1 VIIPS
6 QWVAGS
12 SAYDI
17 AIIRLPPG
25 PQVFNFAA
33 GASIANFP
41 TSAPQ
46 FGNTLYAIAFGNQNP
61 GGPTFPALKFT
72 TMYTKRNAFCA
83 ANLTANGV
91 TQTVNF
97 SYNFCVQSQVNP
109 SGTLEGV
116 CGKDIGGALTRTAD
130 ITNPNSYYEVV
141 GLISYANDVT
151 TCSATNPVPVV
162 VSYLSV
168 YQNGFFTPILGSL
181 AAVGNK
187 QNASANVK
195 SINGTNFICGNGIVE
210 GNEQCDPLPGVSAPC
225 CSVTCV
231 FRAVDSFCGAN
242 DSNTTCVSKNR
253 CTAAGVCTTH
263 TKQGKK
269 CGKHQTCIAGVC
281 KSGISS
287 A

>member
-12 SAYDI
+12 SSYDI

-25 PQVFNFAA
+25 PQVFNFTT

-41 TSAPQ
+41 TSAPV

-72 TMYTKRNAFCA
+72 KVLTKRSALCA
-83 ANLTANGV
+83 ANLTSNGV
-91 TQTVNF
+91 TQKVNF
-97 SYNFCVQSQVNP
+97 TYDFCVQSQVNA
-109 SGTLEGV
+109 SGSFEGV
-116 CGKDIGGALTRTAD
+116 CGKDIGGALTRTGD
-130 ITNPNSYYEVV
+130 ITNANSYYEVV

-151 TCSATNPVPVV
+151 TCSATNPVPIVA
-162 VSYLSV
+162 SYLSV
-168 YQNGFFTPILGSL
+168 YQTGFFTPILGSL

-187 QNASANVK
+187 QNATANTKSANGN
-195 SINGTNFICGNGIVE
+195 SICGNGIVE
-210 GNEQCDPLPGVSAPC
+210 GNEECDPLPGVSAPC

-242 DSNTTCVSKNR
+242 ANTTCVSKLR
-253 CTAAGVCTTH
+253 CTSAGVCKTH

-269 CGKHQTCIAGVC
+269 CGKRQTCIAGVC
-281 KSGISS
+281 KSGVSS